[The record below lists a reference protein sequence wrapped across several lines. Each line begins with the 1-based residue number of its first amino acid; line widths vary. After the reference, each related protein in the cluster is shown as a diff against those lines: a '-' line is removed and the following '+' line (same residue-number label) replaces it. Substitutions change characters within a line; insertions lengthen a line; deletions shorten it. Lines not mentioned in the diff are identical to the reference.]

1 MSYPDSEV
9 CPCLSLL
16 EFGQS
21 GNENKLR
28 EPMLFFQAR
37 REAWTRTVPHPVRG
51 GGINHLPVYLLETTT
66 IFICS

>member
-1 MSYPDSEV
+1 
-9 CPCLSLL
+9 
-16 EFGQS
+16 
-21 GNENKLR
+21 
-28 EPMLFFQAR
+28 MLFFQAR